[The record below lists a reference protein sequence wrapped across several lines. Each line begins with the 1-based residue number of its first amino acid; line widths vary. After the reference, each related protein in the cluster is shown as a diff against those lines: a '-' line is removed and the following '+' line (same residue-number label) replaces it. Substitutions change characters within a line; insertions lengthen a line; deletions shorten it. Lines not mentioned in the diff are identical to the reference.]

1 MTEKEKKLAWQ
12 LLERYAETRDPR
24 IRDTLFLMYKPLA
37 DSVVNRFAP
46 YQIDKD
52 DLRQEAYR
60 ALVDA
65 IDRFNPSYGNLFE
78 TFAIPTIVGNLKR
91 YLRDYGWAISVPRS
105 MVDMAYSIQKKL
117 PEIAEKLGH
126 EPTIKEIADELELD
140 EEQVS
145 EVLAIMAVKNTSSI
159 DSKITDESDT
169 TGEELLGLL
178 SDRDLEDEALLEMAV
193 SELPEPERFIIE
205 KRLEGLSQSEIA
217 KLLNISQAQVSRFER
232 RAITKLREAIHG

>member
-1 MTEKEKKLAWQ
+1 
-12 LLERYAETRDPR
+12 
-24 IRDTLFLMYKPLA
+24 MYKPLA
-37 DSVVNRFAP
+37 ESVVNRFAP
-46 YQIDKD
+46 YQVDKE

-65 IDRFNPSYGNLFE
+65 IDRFNPSYGNMFE
-78 TFAIPTIVGNLKR
+78 TFAIPTIIGNLKR

-105 MVDMAYSIQKKL
+105 MVDSAYSIQKKL

-126 EPTIKEIADELELD
+126 EPTIKEIAQELNLG
-140 EEQVS
+140 EEEVS
-145 EVLAIMAVKNTSSI
+145 EILSVMAVKNTSSI

-169 TGEELLGLL
+169 TGEELIGLL
-178 SDRDLEDEALLEMAV
+178 ADRDLEDEALLEIAV
-193 SELPEPERFIIE
+193 TDLPDPEKFIIE

-232 RAITKLREAIHG
+232 KAIARLREAIHG